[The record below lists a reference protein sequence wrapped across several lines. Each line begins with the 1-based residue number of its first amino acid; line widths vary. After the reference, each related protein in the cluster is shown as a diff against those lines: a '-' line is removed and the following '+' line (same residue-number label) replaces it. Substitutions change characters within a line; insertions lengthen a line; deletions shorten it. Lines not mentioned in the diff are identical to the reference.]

1 VSRIRQHMRIAIFPP
16 GLSIGN
22 TLQCSLSF
30 LENSE
35 NMVCWLI
42 TTKETHS
49 VSKKIAEN
57 EERIRVIPRENLNK
71 ALDDVNESLEFHYL
85 IGPGTREIQLYCIS
99 TLFNNSRTP
108 TIWFIEEN
116 ISKNK
121 NKNNRCIKSYSDS
134 VIDLVPI
141 NEEKVHSI
149 LPIEDIEF
157 IKSKGVGWDSKSN
170 RFTYNVTFPPNASLF
185 DKKEVRK
192 FQDQVIQD
200 LQDSKNRFGVHGVIG
215 SHEPIPNTWPVQS
228 LDRFQRDGFR
238 GGRGQ

>member
-1 VSRIRQHMRIAIFPP
+1 MAIVVFPS
-16 GLSIGN
+16 GLSLGN
-22 TLQCSLSF
+22 TVQCSLSI
-30 LENSE
+30 LIHNENW
-35 NMVCWLI
+35 VCWLI

-49 VSKKIAEN
+49 ISKKIAEN

-85 IGPGTREIQLYCIS
+85 IGPGTREIQLDCIS
-99 TLFNNSRTP
+99 TLFNNSRIP
-108 TIWFIEEN
+108 TFWFIEEN

-121 NKNNRCIKSYSDS
+121 NNRCIRSYSDS

-141 NEEKVHSI
+141 NEDKVHSI
-149 LPIEDIEF
+149 LPIDDIEF

-170 RFTYNVTFPPNASLF
+170 RFTYKVTFPPNASLF
-185 DKKEVRK
+185 DNNEVRK

-200 LQDSKNRFGVHGVIG
+200 FQDSKNRFGAHGVIG